1 MALVEQLRVTLQA
14 IDRFDAEIATISQTL
29 PDYSLFRALPGA
41 GPAFEPRLLTAFGEQ
56 RERYQSAA
64 EIQQYA
70 GIGPATESSGK
81 NHWVHWRLKC
91 PTFIRQTFVEWAAA
105 TIPRSFWAAT
115 YYRQQRD
122 KGCPHQAAVRA
133 LAFKWIP

>member
-29 PDYSLFRALPGA
+29 PDYSLLRALPGA
-41 GPAFEPRLLTAFGEQ
+41 GPAFAPRLLTAFGEQ

-70 GIGPATESSGK
+70 GIAPVTESSGK
-81 NHWVHWRLKC
+81 KHWVHWRLQC
-91 PTFIRQTFVEWAAA
+91 STFKRGSCARG
-105 TIPRSFWAAT
+105 PRYCDF
-115 YYRQQRD
+115 
-122 KGCPHQAAVRA
+122 
-133 LAFKWIP
+133 